1 MSLRNERLDAFT
13 YGAVLS
19 AAGRQEGYQGHSL
32 GSSELSVKTGF
43 AMCASYPFVGHIVQH
58 IS

>member
-1 MSLRNERLDAFT
+1 MSHRNERLDAFT
-13 YGAVLS
+13 HGAELS

-32 GSSELSVKTGF
+32 GSNEPSVKT
-43 AMCASYPFVGHIVQH
+43 ASYPFIGHIVQH